1 MGVMDCILFKVPSC
15 MESVM
20 SSDNN
25 KQLESV
31 ETGVTDLEDNQNY
44 NYIDMTKALVFSLV
58 VVAIGL
64 VIVLA
69 EIWLSSSTQ

>member
-1 MGVMDCILFKVPSC
+1 
-15 MESVM
+15 M

-44 NYIDMTKALVFSLV
+44 NYIDMTKALVFSLAV
-58 VVAIGL
+58 LAIGL

>member
-1 MGVMDCILFKVPSC
+1 
-15 MESVM
+15 M